1 MLPAKNAITTAT
13 TANKSSQTDQ
23 LKTTV
28 KANII
33 AAAIIKTP
41 SLGPKFRYGYII
53 IRRHFFHYL
62 LYSTKTIHGIT
73 DEIKKPLR
81 EVVR

>member
-41 SLGPKFRYGYII
+41 SLGA
-53 IRRHFFHYL
+53 
-62 LYSTKTIHGIT
+62 
-73 DEIKKPLR
+73 
-81 EVVR
+81 